1 MCGFWLRFI
10 LIGAAMTNSNRI
22 LSAAIAVSAM
32 LGMGAA
38 SAADLAVKA
47 MPVAAPVFTWTGC
60 YVGVH
65 AGAGVLHDQGYQPNG
80 QILADD
86 RHGVGGLAGGQVGCN
101 YQTGMLV
108 LGVEGEGYW
117 SGMTINVDQFGFGT
131 LSNTLVASAS
141 IKNRWDYDVA
151 GRFGVAFDRALVY
164 GKAGWTFGRFDWNAT
179 PVPCG
184 TFCTTDKGSATLDGL
199 LIGLG
204 LEYAFTN
211 NWTAKFEYD
220 YLGFGAK
227 NVGFTTTCPTCGVV
241 TTTRMQN
248 VSADKHI
255 FKLGVNYLFNLG
267 GGAVV
272 AKY

>member
-1 MCGFWLRFI
+1 MKNSKLI
-10 LIGAAMTNSNRI
+10 LLAAV
-22 LSAAIAVSAM
+22 AVSAM
-32 LGMGAA
+32 LGIGAA

-47 MPVAAPVFTWTGC
+47 MPYATPAPVFTWTGC

-65 AGAGVLHDQGYQPNG
+65 AGAGVLHDQGYQP
-80 QILADD
+80 QQLLLD
-86 RHGVGGLAGGQVGCN
+86 RHGVGGLAGGQIGCN

-117 SGMTINVDQFGFGT
+117 SGMTVNVDQFGFGT
-131 LSNTLVASAS
+131 LSNTVVASAS

-164 GKAGWTFGRFDWNAT
+164 GKAGWTFGRFDWNSST
-179 PVPCG
+179 FLCG
-184 TFCTTDKGSATLDGL
+184 NFCSTDRGSVTLDGL

-204 LEYAFTN
+204 LEYAFAN

-227 NVGFTTTCPTCGVV
+227 NVGFTTTCPGCFTV
-241 TTTRMQN
+241 TTTRLQS

-255 FKLGVNYLFNLG
+255 FKVGINYLFN
-267 GGAVV
+267 AAAPVI

>member
-1 MCGFWLRFI
+1 MRNSK
-10 LIGAAMTNSNRI
+10 LIF
-22 LSAAIAVSAM
+22 SAAVAVSAM
-32 LGMGAA
+32 LGIGSV

-47 MPVAAPVFTWTGC
+47 MPYAVPAPTFSWTGC

-65 AGAGVLHDQGYQPNG
+65 AGAGALHDQGYQPL
-80 QILADD
+80 QQVFD
-86 RHGVGGLAGGQVGCN
+86 RHGVGGLAGGQIGCN

-117 SGMTINVDQFGFGT
+117 SGMTVNVDSFGFGNQSKT
-131 LSNTLVASAS
+131 VVASAS

-151 GRFGVAFDRALVY
+151 GRFGVAFDRALIY
-164 GKAGWTFGRFDWNAT
+164 GKAGWTFGRFDWNSANLL
-179 PVPCG
+179 CG
-184 TFCTTDKGSATLDGL
+184 NFCSTDKGSATLDGL

-211 NWTAKFEYD
+211 SWTAKFEYD

-227 NVGFTTTCPTCGVV
+227 NVGFTTTCPNCLPV
-241 TTTRMQN
+241 TTTRMQS

-255 FKLGVNYLFNLG
+255 FKVGINYLFN
-267 GGAVV
+267 AAAPVI